1 MIDLDNCRTEPAP
14 VEPWDAGAPKINGP
28 KIFAASPGNP
38 LFQPLAVSGA
48 RPLEF
53 KAEGL
58 PAGLAID
65 SSTGLITGSAGKIA
79 HDVASVT
86 VTNVHG
92 ADTCELEIV
101 IGGPLALTPP
111 LGWNCFN
118 CWGREIDADKVRAA
132 ADAMV
137 SSGLAAH
144 GYNYVNIDEGR
155 QGNREGNGAL
165 QPNEKFPDMQGLCDY
180 VHGLGLRI
188 GIYSTPWVKSY
199 AGYTGGSTGRCVR
212 SDRDKNRIEEGGR
225 YFGETPCH
233 NQDVAQWARWGID
246 YLKYDWGPWKVPDVQ
261 AMSEALAGCGRDI
274 VYSLSNSAPFDGA
287 ADWARLGNCW
297 RTTGD
302 ITDTW
307 DSLQEIAFS
316 QDRWTPYACPGHWND
331 PDMLVVGR
339 LGWGKVRE
347 NRLTRDEQITHI
359 TMWAV
364 LAAPMLAGCDLTG
377 LDDFTIRL
385 LCNDEV
391 LAVNQDSGGEQGYC
405 IRELRRSDE
414 SGRNVVHQCV
424 YRRHLA
430 DPGAPGLAV
439 AMFNR
444 ADAPAVVEVSWD
456 ELGVSGP
463 RTVRNLWARKDAGV
477 FDGAFAAGVPAHGA
491 QLFRVSA

>member
-1 MIDLDNCRTEPAP
+1 MIDLDNCRTALAP
-14 VEPWDAGAPKINGP
+14 VEPWDAGAPRINGP

-38 LFQPLAVSGA
+38 FFRAPAVSGE
-48 RPLEF
+48 RPLAF

-58 PAGLAID
+58 PAGLEID
-65 SSTGLITGSAGKIA
+65 SATGVITGSPRKIA

-86 VTNVHG
+86 VTNAHG
-92 ADTCELEIV
+92 SDTRELEIV

-144 GYNYVNIDEGR
+144 GYNYVNIDEGW
-155 QGNREGNGAL
+155 QGDREGDGAL
-165 QPNEKFPDMQGLCDY
+165 QANEKFPDMQGLCDY

-199 AGYTGGSTGRCVR
+199 AGYTGGSTGPLLR
-212 SDRDKNRIEEGGR
+212 SDRNRHDTVDRGLH
-225 YFGETPCH
+225 FGQMSCC
-233 NQDVAQWARWGID
+233 VADARQWAQWGID
-246 YLKYDWGPWKVPDVQ
+246 YLKYDWGPWKVPEVQ
-261 AMSEALAGCGRDI
+261 AMSEALADCGRDI

-287 ADWARLGNCW
+287 ADWARLANCW

-302 ITDTW
+302 IADDW
-307 DSLQEIAFS
+307 DNLSRIAFS

-364 LAAPMLAGCDLTG
+364 LAAPMLAGCDLTR

-391 LAVNQDSGGEQGYC
+391 LAVNQDPEGEQGYC
-405 IRELRRSDE
+405 IRELRRADE

-430 DPGAPGLAV
+430 DGSLAV

-444 ADAPAVVEVSWD
+444 VEAPAAVEVSWD

-463 RTVRNLWARKDAGV
+463 RAVRDLWSRRDVGA
-477 FDGAFAAGVPAHGA
+477 FEGAFAAGVPAHGA